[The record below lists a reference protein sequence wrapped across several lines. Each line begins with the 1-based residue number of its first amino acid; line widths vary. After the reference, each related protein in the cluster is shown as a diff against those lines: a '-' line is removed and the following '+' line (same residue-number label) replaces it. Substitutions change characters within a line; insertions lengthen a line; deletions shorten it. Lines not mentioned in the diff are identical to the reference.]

1 MEIISQL
8 LPFIFLI
15 AIMYFVIIRP
25 QQKEAKSRKE
35 MIEALSKG
43 DKIVTAGGVI
53 VVVHKVE
60 EQFLSVKFN
69 DDTIVKITKESVSR
83 KYEDEA

>member
-1 MEIISQL
+1 MEILSQL
-8 LPFIFLI
+8 LPFVFLI

-35 MIEALSKG
+35 MIEALKKG
-43 DKIVTAGGVI
+43 DKIVTGGGVI
-53 VVVHKVE
+53 ATVYKVE
-60 EQFLSVKFN
+60 ENFLSVKIN
-69 DDTIVKITKESVSR
+69 DDTIVKITKEAVAR

>member
-8 LPFIFLI
+8 LPFVFLI

-25 QQKEAKSRKE
+25 QQKEAQSRKE
-35 MIEALSKG
+35 MIESLTKG

-60 EQFLSVKFN
+60 ENFLSVKIN